1 MRFSLRKR
9 VFLTVAAVNVAVFAA
24 GGWRFVRALVAE
36 NTRAASALH
45 QELART
51 LRRSIRPEGDVNVS
65 RILRWPGWDLVQDAI
80 LIDRH
85 VELSPSGNVVPR
97 GVFLNPVGS
106 SLRGADFAT
115 DAVLLAVKRAADEG
129 QAVADIEGGWA
140 VPVEG
145 PEGIWGGCWY
155 RRAPPLRIGGLV
167 RGLLLGY
174 VGSTLLLTAATF
186 LLLRQIVLDPVD
198 ELVEGAHR
206 VRAGDLAVRL
216 EEPHRRD
223 EIADLVRSFNQMAS
237 TLEGFSTKLQE
248 EVARATDQARRAEQA
263 AMTQRRLAAMGELA
277 AGIAH
282 EINNPLGGLQNAV
295 RVLGRESVDPDK
307 RRRYLALL
315 DEGLGR
321 IQRTVSQLLR
331 FTPRRKSTEPVD
343 LVQVCFDA
351 AALVRHRAAKEGVR
365 VALRLPGRAPFEPG
379 PELPKSDVP
388 RVPGSRDELGQAVL
402 NLLVNA
408 LDAVGESTAHGKAR
422 VDVELELAPAAA
434 PTEVVVRV
442 RDNGPGVAEDDLGRI
457 ADLFFTTKEV
467 GRGTGLGLAI
477 AANVADAHG
486 GRLSLENTPG
496 GGFSAEL
503 HLPLAT
509 GDGRAGEAPPR

>member
-1 MRFSLRKR
+1 VLWLFLRGSVVGPLEELAAVADSVSSGDYSR
-9 VFLTVAAVNVAVFAA
+9 RLPPSPRRDEVGAVVAAVN
-24 GGWRFVRALVAE
+24 RML
-36 NTRAASALH
+36 
-45 QELART
+45 
-51 LRRSIRPEGDVNVS
+51 
-65 RILRWPGWDLVQDAI
+65 DLVSDYRERMEARI
-80 LIDRH
+80 
-85 VELSPSGNVVPR
+85 
-97 GVFLNPVGS
+97 
-106 SLRGADFAT
+106 
-115 DAVLLAVKRAADEG
+115 RAK
-129 QAVADIEGGWA
+129 
-140 VPVEG
+140 
-145 PEGIWGGCWY
+145 
-155 RRAPPLRIGGLV
+155 
-167 RGLLLGY
+167 
-174 VGSTLLLTAATF
+174 T
-186 LLLRQIVLDPVD
+186 
-198 ELVEGAHR
+198 
-206 VRAGDLAVRL
+206 
-216 EEPHRRD
+216 D
-223 EIADLVRSFNQMAS
+223 EIERKNSELMLGQ
-237 TLEGFSTKLQE
+237 
-248 EVARATDQARRAEQA
+248 
-263 AMTQRRLAAMGELA
+263 RLAATGTLA
-277 AGIAH
+277 SGIAH